1 VKFAIAQVR
10 QTVLGKQSLRYV
22 YTRTSG
28 MIEFCGNPICAMKF
42 RTLKAADR
50 FIATYLND
58 QYLYTVVPVPT
69 R

>member
-1 VKFAIAQVR
+1 
-10 QTVLGKQSLRYV
+10 VLGKQSLRYV
-22 YTRTSG
+22 YTRRSG
-28 MIEFCGNPICAMKF
+28 MIEFCGDAFFAMKF

-50 FIATYLND
+50 FIASYLND